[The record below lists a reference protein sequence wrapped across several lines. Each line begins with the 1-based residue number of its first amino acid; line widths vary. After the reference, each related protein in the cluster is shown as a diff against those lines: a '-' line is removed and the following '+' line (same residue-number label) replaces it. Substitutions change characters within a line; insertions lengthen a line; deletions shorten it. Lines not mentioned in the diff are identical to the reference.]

1 MEKAVLPKG
10 EFGFFFSWNGGAMD
24 TICLHDIRVK
34 CRIGVEEKERR
45 RKQTIVINI
54 RLKCDLRRPGSS
66 DDLSD
71 TVDYG
76 SLYRSILHETLRNR
90 KQLLEGLAER
100 LAVLCLDFS
109 PLVESVTISVR
120 KPRILRFADGASV
133 EITRP

>member
-1 MEKAVLPKG
+1 
-10 EFGFFFSWNGGAMD
+10 MD
-24 TICLHDIRVK
+24 TICLHNLRVK

-45 RKQTIVINI
+45 RRQTIIVNVTL
-54 RLKCDLRRPGSS
+54 RCNLRRPGSS
-66 DDLSD
+66 DDLMD

-76 SLYRSILHETLRNR
+76 SLYRSILHETLQNR
-90 KQLLEGLAER
+90 KSLLEGFAER